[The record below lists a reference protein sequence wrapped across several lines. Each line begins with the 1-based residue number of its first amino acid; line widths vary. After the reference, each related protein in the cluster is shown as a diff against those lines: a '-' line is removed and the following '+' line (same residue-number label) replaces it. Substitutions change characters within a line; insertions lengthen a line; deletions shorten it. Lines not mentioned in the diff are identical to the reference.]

1 MNQISDGF
9 WSETAW
15 QAVEPEYLACSV
27 VTPLPPSL
35 PFPCFPDVVAELLG
49 TLLAEEG
56 VAKRTGTTISEMVGN
71 QSRVNRRSRTEIS
84 PVPNQGIRIVS
95 HGSFWTELW
104 QDRQAV

>member
-49 TLLAEEG
+49 TLLAEEWSSL
-56 VAKRTGTTISEMVGN
+56 SERAR
-71 QSRVNRRSRTEIS
+71 QYLKWLAIKAESIDALAPKS
-84 PVPNQGIRIVS
+84 PSPQPRDSNC
-95 HGSFWTELW
+95 
-104 QDRQAV
+104 